1 VQIDTRAL
9 MEFDNI
15 IDSIIASWSQKPILW
30 IAMIWMLLVLPG
42 INVRGVYFEEQ
53 TVIGLARGAFEDGWW
68 LSPHLYGER
77 FVERPVLMSWLIALL
92 SWPIGSIFVP
102 LARLPTAVSGLAG
115 AFLVYY
121 FVKPRTSVTGGA
133 VAALCFLTSPVVF
146 QDAFI
151 AEPDLMLSVLMFAAF
166 VVWWAG
172 EENNNVSISRWLA
185 VALLLTAAG
194 LVKGPQPLAFF
205 YIGVF
210 CYYVLV
216 RREWRGILGLAFSG
230 IFPAAVIAAWYV
242 AVYEPGD
249 LDLWQEHSRLH
260 FWRQSLGVQLFEF
273 LDITVRF
280 IVVVLPSVIIIALGN
295 PRFAKSAEH
304 RNLLAALLLYAC
316 MCTLLLW
323 FWPGARYRYAMPAV
337 PALAAAAGI
346 LFDQMRLRQNALRYV
361 GVCTIVALGCFQIAF
376 NWLVMANLPDLFAKS
391 RIAGR
396 SVAAV
401 METAPATLYAVH
413 GAGDDAILVYVPP
426 PIRLIPLEA
435 LPQEEFPA
443 WALLTPEQESQL
455 RASRPELNLQPRLVL
470 HKHGDA
476 QLVYVDKR

>member
-1 VQIDTRAL
+1 

-172 EENNNVSISRWLA
+172 E
-185 VALLLTAAG
+185 
-194 LVKGPQPLAFF
+194 
-205 YIGVF
+205 
-210 CYYVLV
+210 
-216 RREWRGILGLAFSG
+216 
-230 IFPAAVIAAWYV
+230 
-242 AVYEPGD
+242 
-249 LDLWQEHSRLH
+249 
-260 FWRQSLGVQLFEF
+260 
-273 LDITVRF
+273 
-280 IVVVLPSVIIIALGN
+280 
-295 PRFAKSAEH
+295 
-304 RNLLAALLLYAC
+304 
-316 MCTLLLW
+316 
-323 FWPGARYRYAMPAV
+323 
-337 PALAAAAGI
+337 
-346 LFDQMRLRQNALRYV
+346 
-361 GVCTIVALGCFQIAF
+361 
-376 NWLVMANLPDLFAKS
+376 
-391 RIAGR
+391 
-396 SVAAV
+396 
-401 METAPATLYAVH
+401 
-413 GAGDDAILVYVPP
+413 
-426 PIRLIPLEA
+426 
-435 LPQEEFPA
+435 
-443 WALLTPEQESQL
+443 
-455 RASRPELNLQPRLVL
+455 
-470 HKHGDA
+470 
-476 QLVYVDKR
+476 